1 MHGVKSKIRENKVI
15 LNLKSRVCESPFELL
30 ESDFF
35 EEVLWSYVNKLQNRE
50 SKDIKIFKNG
60 EPTEEQIKTMI
71 ETFVYLFKL
80 DADEVPKVV
89 PGAEQFT
96 QNKKLLNHFV
106 EGLYTHW
113 INFDRFMIMDS
124 TGDKLYERP
133 YRTFDT
139 TMESLMHLVRHT
151 YRKILES
158 ITGKHPKI
166 YRQVHAG
173 CEAGAI
179 VKPVKVPNFD
189 GKYKILNDVGMIHQM
204 MVHPPLIFDPPMNKR
219 RGKFQPVDKNPLD
232 YVDIKADEW
241 FCFPAKI
248 NDVLVH
254 AYVHEK
260 FYELGFNIANLFEL
274 AEKEELDKQP
284 DAIYLYGCPEGSLDK
299 INKALP
305 TVYFDDKEKNML
317 VAACP
322 RDDQYGYFG
331 YLKKMMLTLHNT
343 IKMKQGVM
351 PFHGSFFQLGLR
363 GNKKVNIMMMGDSG
377 AGKSETLEA
386 LRLLG
391 NEKIRDITI
400 IADDM
405 GSIQIEDDGSVKA
418 YGTEIGAFLRLDDL
432 QTGYAFEQ
440 IDRAII
446 TNPSRINARITIPIT
461 DFDTISEG
469 HKIDMLLYANNYE
482 DVKSEDELINFFDT
496 PEEAWEIFRDGAVMS
511 KGTTET
517 TGIVNVYFCNV
528 FGPAQ
533 QPEIYDEITKK
544 YFAEFFKKGVMLGT
558 VRTRLGVPGN
568 EKDGPMKAAT
578 ALLNYIE
585 NKMD

>member
-1 MHGVKSKIRENKVI
+1 MHSVKSKIRENKVI
-15 LNLKSRVCESPFELL
+15 LNVKSRVCESPFELL
-30 ESDFF
+30 ESGFF
-35 EEVLWSYVNKLQNRE
+35 KEVLWSYVNKLQNRE
-50 SKDIKIFKNG
+50 SKLIKIFKNS
-60 EPTEEQIKTMI
+60 EPTEEQMDIMIKTLV
-71 ETFVYLFKL
+71 TLFKL
-80 DADEVPKVV
+80 DADLVPKIID
-89 PGAEQFT
+89 GAEQFT
-96 QNKKLLNHFV
+96 KDKKILNHFV

-124 TGDKLYERP
+124 SDDKLYQRP
-133 YRTFDT
+133 YRTFDA
-139 TMESLMHLVRHT
+139 TMEGLMHLIRHT

-179 VKPVKVPNFD
+179 IKPAKIPNFD
-189 GKYKILNDVGMIHQM
+189 GKYEILNEIGMIHQM

-219 RGKFQPVDKNPLD
+219 RGIFPPVDKNPLD
-232 YVDIKADEW
+232 YVDINPKEW
-241 FCFPAKI
+241 FCFPTKI

-254 AYVHEK
+254 TYIHEK
-260 FYELGFNIANLFEL
+260 FYELGFNICNLFEL
-274 AEKEELDKQP
+274 ADPEDLKKQP
-284 DAIYLYGCPEGSLDK
+284 DAIYLYGVKEGSLDA
-299 INKALP
+299 INKDLP
-305 TVYFDDKEKNML
+305 TVYYDDKEKNML
-317 VAACP
+317 VAAVP

-351 PFHGSFFQLGLR
+351 PFHGSFFQLSLK
-363 GNKKVNIMMMGDSG
+363 GNKKINIMMMGDSG

-391 NEKIRDITI
+391 TEKIKDITI

-405 GSIQIEDDGSVKA
+405 GSIVLEDDGSIKA
-418 YGTEIGAFLRLDDL
+418 YGTETGAYLRLDDL

-446 TNPSRINARITIPIT
+446 TNPSKINARITIPIT

-469 HKIDMLLYANNYE
+469 TNIDMILYANNYE
-482 DVKSEDELINFFDT
+482 AVDSEDKLINFFNNAD
-496 PEEAWEIFRDGAVMS
+496 EAWQVFRDGAVMS
-511 KGTTET
+511 KGTTDT

-533 QPEIYDEITKK
+533 NPDLYDKITKK
-544 YFAEFFKKGVMLGT
+544 YFKTFVEKGVKLGT
-558 VRTRLGVPGN
+558 VRTRLGVKGN
-568 EKDGPMKAAT
+568 EKDGPLKAAK
-578 ALLNYIE
+578 ALLKYIE
-585 NKMD
+585 EM

>member
-1 MHGVKSKIRENKVI
+1 MHGVNFKIREDKVI
-15 LNLKSRVCESPFELL
+15 LKSKARVCESPFELL
-30 ESDFF
+30 ESDLF
-35 EEVLWSYVNKLQNRE
+35 EEVLWSYVTKLQNRE
-50 SKDIKIFKNG
+50 SKIINIFKDG
-60 EPTEEQIKTMI
+60 KPTEDQIQTLIK
-71 ETFVYLFKL
+71 TFVYLFKL
-80 DADEVPKVV
+80 KADEVPAVV
-89 PGAEQFT
+89 KGADQFT
-96 QNKKLLNHFV
+96 ADKKLLNHFV

-113 INFDRFMIMDS
+113 INFDRFLIIDS
-124 TGDKLYERP
+124 TGDKLNDRP
-133 YRTFDT
+133 YRTFDA
-139 TMESLMHLVRHT
+139 TMEGLMHLIRHT

-158 ITGKHPKI
+158 ITGNHPKI

-179 VKPVKVPNFD
+179 IKPLNIPGLD
-189 GKYKILNDVGMIHQM
+189 GKYKELNKIGIIHQM
-204 MVHPPLIFDPPMNKR
+204 MVQPPLIYDPPMNKR
-219 RGKFQPVDKNPLD
+219 RGKFVPVDVNPMD
-232 YVDIKADEW
+232 YVDIKPEEW

-254 AYVHEK
+254 TYVHEK

-274 AEKEELDKQP
+274 ADKEDLEKQP
-284 DAIYLYGCPEGSLDK
+284 DAVYLYGVPEGSLDK
-299 INKALP
+299 INKELP
-305 TVYFDDKEKNML
+305 TVYYNDKEKNML
-317 VAACP
+317 VAAVP

-343 IKMKQGVM
+343 IKMHQGVM
-351 PFHGSFFQLGLR
+351 PFHGSFFQLGLK

-391 NEKIRDITI
+391 NEKIKDITI

-405 GSIQIEDDGSVKA
+405 GSIVHEADGTIKA

-446 TNPSRINARITIPIT
+446 TNPSKVNARITIPIT
-461 DFDTISEG
+461 DMDTISEG
-469 HKIDMLLYANNYE
+469 TKIDMLLYANNYE
-482 DVKSEDELINFFDT
+482 AVDDESKLINFFET
-496 PEEAWEIFRDGAVMS
+496 PDEAWHVFRDGAVMS

-533 QPEIYDEITKK
+533 APDLYDEITQK
-544 YFAEFFKKGVMLGT
+544 YFKLFFEKGVKIGT
-558 VRTRLGVPGN
+558 VRTRLGVKGN
-568 EKDGPMKAAT
+568 EKDGPLKAAT
-578 ALLNYIE
+578 ALLDYIE
-585 NKMD
+585 KM

>member
-1 MHGVKSKIRENKVI
+1 MHSVKSKIRENKVI
-15 LNLKSRVCESPFELL
+15 LKLKSRVCESPFELL

-35 EEVLWSYVNKLQNRE
+35 REVLWAYVVKLQNRE
-50 SKDIKIFKNG
+50 SKMINIFKNG
-60 EPTEEQIKTMI
+60 EPTDDQIDTMI
-71 ETFVYLFKL
+71 RTFVYLFKL
-80 DADEVPKVV
+80 SADEVPAVV
-89 PGAEQFT
+89 PGADQFT
-96 QNKKLLNHFV
+96 HDKKLLTHFV

-113 INFDRFMIMDS
+113 INFDRFMIIDS

-133 YRTFDT
+133 YRTFDA
-139 TMESLMHLVRHT
+139 TMEGLMHLVRHT

-158 ITGKHPKI
+158 VTGNHPKI

-179 VKPVKVPNFD
+179 VKPLQIPNFN
-189 GKYKILNDVGMIHQM
+189 GKYAILNEVGMIHQM
-204 MVHPPLIFDPPMNKR
+204 MVHPPLIFEPPMNKR
-219 RGKFQPVDKNPLD
+219 RGKFLPVSVNPLD
-232 YVDIKADEW
+232 YVDIKPDEW

-254 AYVHEK
+254 TYVHEK

-274 AEKEELDKQP
+274 AEKEELDRQP
-284 DAIYLYGCPEGSLDK
+284 DAIYLYGVPEGSLDE
-299 INKALP
+299 INKELP
-305 TVYFDDKEKNML
+305 TVYYNDKEKDML
-317 VAACP
+317 VAAVP

-343 IKMKQGVM
+343 IKMKRGVM
-351 PFHGSFFQLGLR
+351 PFHGSFFQLGLK
-363 GNKKVNIMMMGDSG
+363 GNKKFNIMMMGDSG

-405 GSIQIEDDGSVKA
+405 GSIQLEEDGSIKA

-446 TNPSRINARITIPIT
+446 TNPSKINARITIPIT

-469 HKIDMLLYANNYE
+469 TRIDMLLYANNYE
-482 DVKSEDELINFFDT
+482 DVSDESQLISFFDT
-496 PEEAWEIFRDGAVMS
+496 PEKAWQVFRDGAVMS

-533 QPEIYDEITKK
+533 DPDRYDEITRK
-544 YFAEFFKKGVMLGT
+544 YFHLFFDKGIKLGT
-558 VRTRLGVPGN
+558 VRTRLGVRGN
-568 EKDGPMKAAT
+568 EKDGPLKAAK

-585 NKMD
+585 KL

>member
-15 LNLKSRVCESPFELL
+15 LKAKSRVCESPFELL
-30 ESDFF
+30 QSDFF
-35 EEVLWSYVNKLQNRE
+35 KEVLWSYVNKLQARE
-50 SKDIKIFKNG
+50 SKIINIFKDG
-60 EPTEEQIKTMI
+60 IPTEDQIDIMI
-71 ETFVYLFKL
+71 KTFVYLFKL
-80 DADEVPKVV
+80 NAEEVPAVV
-89 PGAEQFT
+89 KGAEQFT
-96 QNKKLLNHFV
+96 DDKKLLNHFV

-113 INFDRFMIMDS
+113 INFDRFMILDS

-133 YRTFDT
+133 YRTFDA
-139 TMESLMHLVRHT
+139 TMEGLMHLVRHV

-179 VKPVKVPNFD
+179 IKPVKVPNLD
-189 GKYKILNDVGMIHQM
+189 GKYEVLNEIGMIHQM

-232 YVDIKADEW
+232 YVDVKPDEW

-254 AYVHEK
+254 TYVHEK

-274 AEKEELDKQP
+274 AEPEDLKKQP
-284 DAIYLYGCPEGSLDK
+284 DAIYLYGVPEGSLDA
-299 INKALP
+299 INKELP
-305 TVYFDDKEKNML
+305 TVYYDDKEKNML
-317 VAACP
+317 VAAVP

-343 IKMKQGVM
+343 IKMQQGVM
-351 PFHGSFFQLGLR
+351 PFHGSFFQLGLK

-391 NEKIRDITI
+391 NEKIKDITI

-405 GSIQIEDDGSVKA
+405 GSIVHEKDGTIKA

-446 TNPSRINARITIPIT
+446 TNPSKVNARITIPIT
-461 DFDTISEG
+461 DMDTISEG
-469 HKIDMLLYANNYE
+469 TKIDMLLYANNYE
-482 DVKSEDELINFFDT
+482 DVKKESDLISFFDT
-496 PEEAWEIFRDGAVMS
+496 PEEAWKVFRDGAVMS

-533 QPEIYDEITKK
+533 NPDRYDEITKE
-544 YFAEFFKKGVMLGT
+544 YFKLFVDKGVKLGT
-558 VRTRLGVPGN
+558 VRTRLGVKGN
-568 EKDGPMKAAT
+568 EKDGPLKAAT
-578 ALLNYIE
+578 ALLDYIE
-585 NKMD
+585 KM